1 LYKKRG
7 TTLVE
12 VVVSCAIIILL
23 ITLGTSITVK
33 ANEAFRA
40 RSEEEEINRLTYCIM
55 QEIKYNY
62 TMEEVEAKLRDNYLG
77 LKNNK
82 YFFAKLENT
91 PLFNFEEGEDIKIYL
106 INKDN
111 DSITVKVTVNKIYSD
126 GLIERQFEKY
136 WWTDEL

>member
-1 LYKKRG
+1 MYKKRG